1 MSYKNAQVKRAAD
14 QGDVGLA
21 FNGQGGLGYS
31 RGRQAYHG
39 NSQDT
44 LGNPDRINKGR
55 GPTKAGVTGKST
67 PNVTARSGRING
79 GASAHCPTN
88 PDMINAGRGPR
99 KGNQQ

>member
-1 MSYKNAQVKRAAD
+1 MSYKNATVKRAAD
-14 QGDVGLA
+14 QGDMNLD

-31 RGRQAYHG
+31 RAPQRYQG
-39 NSQDT
+39 NQSGLDAKE
-44 LGNPDRINKGR
+44 NYGR
-55 GPTKAGVTGKST
+55 GPTKAGYTGKST
-67 PNVTARSGRING
+67 PNVTARSGKING